1 MKLLKQTYPTAAA
14 IIVAVIFGLSFLFT
28 KDVLAYLAP
37 FQLMGLRFTLAVSV
51 MGLLIAL
58 RAVKLNIKAA
68 DLPDLLKIA
77 VFQPALYFVFETY
90 GVKFTTVSESSI
102 IIALA
107 PVLITVLSIF
117 MLGEKINGKQFV
129 CIGAAV
135 VGVTVMVLGG
145 NAEEN
150 ADNAKH
156 LLGLLLLIGAV
167 VTTALYNVLSRRAAA
182 KHSPLDITFIMM
194 LVGAVIFNLLGIV
207 QSYLTGAWQN
217 YVKVLHNSSAL
228 MGLLFLGILSS
239 VAAFFLLNYALS
251 KLPAP
256 RVAVFLN
263 LIPVVAVAAG
273 MLVYGEHLSLRQ
285 LSGGMLILLGVW
297 GTNAL
302 TAKADEAK
310 NAVSNTDAV

>member
-1 MKLLKQTYPTAAA
+1 MLKQTYPTTAA

-28 KDVLAYLAP
+28 KDVLSYLAP

-51 MGLLIAL
+51 MGLLAL
-58 RAVKLNIKAA
+58 LRVVKLNIKAA

-77 VFQPALYFVFETY
+77 IFQPTLYFVFETY

-117 MLGEKINGKQFV
+117 MLGEKISAKQFV

-145 NAEEN
+145 NPEES

-156 LLGLLLLIGAV
+156 LLGLFMLIGAV
-167 VTTALYNVLSRRAAA
+167 ITTALYNVLSRRAAA

-194 LVGAVIFNLLGIV
+194 LVGAVVFNLSGIL
-207 QSYLTGAWQN
+207 QSHLTGTWQN
-217 YVKVLHNSSAL
+217 YANALQNSSAL
-228 MGLLFLGILSS
+228 IGLLFLGVLSS
-239 VAAFFLLNYALS
+239 VVAFFLLNYALS
-251 KLPAP
+251 ELPAP

-263 LIPVVAVAAG
+263 LITVVSVAAG
-273 MLVYGEHLSLRQ
+273 MIV
-285 LSGGMLILLGVW
+285 
-297 GTNAL
+297 
-302 TAKADEAK
+302 
-310 NAVSNTDAV
+310 